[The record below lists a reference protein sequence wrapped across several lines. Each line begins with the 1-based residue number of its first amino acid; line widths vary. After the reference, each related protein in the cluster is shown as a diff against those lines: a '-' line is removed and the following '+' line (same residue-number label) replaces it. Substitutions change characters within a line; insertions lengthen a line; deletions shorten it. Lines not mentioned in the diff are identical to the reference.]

1 MAALGHT
8 LPSAWSLTVERER
21 RSAGLE
27 VDALLRLS
35 SPDGST
41 AVIVAEVS
49 RKLEPR
55 AVPHIHTLAQ
65 RWRSVFAA
73 DAAMIIAPFASPLAR
88 ERLAEADLGWFDQTG
103 NLRLR
108 LDRPS
113 VFIDRQGADRAPFTD
128 AADRRLKSLR
138 GPGAARVV
146 RGLLDGRGPVGV
158 RALAAG
164 VGVGAG
170 TSARVL
176 ELLDREGLIGR
187 SEAGEVTRV
196 RKRSLVRRWSQDY
209 GLMTSNEVV
218 RMIDPRGVEHALSAL
233 RKLSDDDHVVT
244 GSAAARAYL
253 PQETLSVVPL
263 TALTVYTPEP
273 GALERDLGLRPTE
286 RGANV
291 LLVRPFDAVLLE
303 GARTRDRLLCAPAFQ
318 AVVDL
323 LTGPGRSSEEA
334 EQLMAV
340 LAADDPGW
348 TA

>member
-1 MAALGHT
+1 MASLERAL
-8 LPSAWSLTVERER
+8 PPDWSLMAEPER
-21 RSAGLE
+21 RSGGTE

-55 AVPHIHTLAQ
+55 AVPHIQAQAQ
-65 RWRSVFAA
+65 RWKSLFAA
-73 DAAMIIAPFASPLAR
+73 DAVMIITSFASPLAR
-88 ERLAEADLGWFDQTG
+88 ERLAEAGLGWFDQTG

-128 AADRRLKSLR
+128 PADRRLKSLR

-146 RGLLDGRGPVGV
+146 RGLLGARGPVGV
-158 RALAAG
+158 RALAAD

-176 ELLDREGLIGR
+176 ELLDREGLVNR
-187 SEAGEVTRV
+187 TDAGEVELV
-196 RKRSLVRRWSQDY
+196 RKKSLVRRWVQDY
-209 GLMTSNEVV
+209 GLMTSHEIV
-218 RMIDPRGVEHALSAL
+218 RMIDPRGVDHALSEL
-233 RKLSDDDHVVT
+233 RDLGDDHVLT

-253 PQETLSVVPL
+253 PPAALSVVPL
-263 TALTVYTPEP
+263 TVLTVYTRAP
-273 GALERDLGLRPTE
+273 GVLERDLGLRATE

-291 LLVRPFDAVLLE
+291 LLVRPFNAVVLE
-303 GARTRDRLLCAPAFQ
+303 GAQTRDRLRCAPACQ
-318 AVVDL
+318 VVADL

-334 EQLMAV
+334 EQLMDV
-340 LAADDPGW
+340 LATDDPGW
-348 TA
+348 TL